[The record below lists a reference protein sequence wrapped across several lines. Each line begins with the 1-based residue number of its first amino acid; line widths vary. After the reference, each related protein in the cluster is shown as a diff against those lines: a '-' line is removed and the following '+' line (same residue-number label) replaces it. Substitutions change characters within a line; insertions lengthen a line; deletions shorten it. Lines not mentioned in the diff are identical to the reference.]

1 MTNREKY
8 ILSIYEE
15 LSDMGKHENV
25 KLVKNT
31 VNDGIYIKKTLK
43 NYNIEIYKIIKN
55 RQIKGIPKVYEIIE
69 DEKELIIIEEYIHG
83 PNLQLTPNYTVFFID
98 GGLASD
104 RTQEI
109 FEATGV
115 ITDKT
120 YMLTNKKGLEGKNII
135 NPDFEIN
142 ELITPLAFLPF
153 FQILS
158 YQITEDTHKWKK
170 HPLMDEMKRLAG
182 AKTLNYESSPL
193 RKDIPQ

>member
-1 MTNREKY
+1 MDLIFN
-8 ILSIYEE
+8 L
-15 LSDMGKHENV
+15 HQ
-25 KLVKNT
+25 
-31 VNDGIYIKKTLK
+31 
-43 NYNIEIYKIIKN
+43 II
-55 RQIKGIPKVYEIIE
+55 QC
-69 DEKELIIIEEYIHG
+69 
-83 PNLQLTPNYTVFFID
+83 FFID

-153 FQILS
+153 FK
-158 YQITEDTHKWKK
+158 Y
-170 HPLMDEMKRLAG
+170 
-182 AKTLNYESSPL
+182 
-193 RKDIPQ
+193 

>member
-1 MTNREKY
+1 MCIR
-8 ILSIYEE
+8 
-15 LSDMGKHENV
+15 D
-25 KLVKNT
+25 
-31 VNDGIYIKKTLK
+31 
-43 NYNIEIYKIIKN
+43 
-55 RQIKGIPKVYEIIE
+55 R
-69 DEKELIIIEEYIHG
+69 
-83 PNLQLTPNYTVFFID
+83 NYTVFFID

-193 RKDIPQ
+193 RRDMPQ